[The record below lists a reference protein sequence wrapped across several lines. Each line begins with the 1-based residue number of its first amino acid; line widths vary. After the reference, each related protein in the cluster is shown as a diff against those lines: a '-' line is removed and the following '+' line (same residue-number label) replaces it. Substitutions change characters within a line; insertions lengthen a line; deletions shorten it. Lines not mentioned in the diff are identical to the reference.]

1 VEQAMA
7 EPMAESMVEAMAESM
22 MERPIDMMTKLAVE
36 PATALPTTTMAPM
49 AAGSPVEK
57 HCFPL
62 VLVRLSDARSARA
75 Q

>member
-7 EPMAESMVEAMAESM
+7 EPMAESMAESM
-22 MERPIDMMTKLAVE
+22 MERTIDMKTKLAVE

-49 AAGSPVEK
+49 AAGSAVER

-62 VLVRLSDARSARA
+62 VPVRLSDARLVRA